1 VQSGQK
7 NGPCLSTAQVL
18 GGNAH
23 KGDAATERQG
33 RYPVAALQNM
43 ILRVREVKL
52 DRAVRMKRFYL
63 FKSVS

>member
-1 VQSGQK
+1 
-7 NGPCLSTAQVL
+7 
-18 GGNAH
+18 
-23 KGDAATERQG
+23 
-33 RYPVAALQNM
+33 M